1 MAWWVEPLEIKK
13 DDQHT
18 GRWRLTATSDE
29 DGGGPYGCVTHD
41 HSSPDEARACP
52 DCQRFCDSITG
63 IPTSPTERLMLQL
76 SLNDPTMIKVHIE
89 SCISSLRDEDGRTKS
104 RELAL
109 AVTKLQEATMW
120 IDEHLR
126 LS

>member
-1 MAWWVEPLEIKK
+1 MAETTTDNPVFTL
-13 DDQHT
+13 
-18 GRWRLTATSDE
+18 G
-29 DGGGPYGCVTHD
+29 V
-41 HSSPDEARACP
+41 
-52 DCQRFCDSITG
+52 
-63 IPTSPTERLMLQL
+63 
-76 SLNDPTMIKVHIE
+76 NDPSMIKIHVQA
-89 SCISSLRDEDGRTKS
+89 CISSLRDEDGRTKS

>member
-1 MAWWVEPLEIKK
+1 MEHVM
-13 DDQHT
+13 
-18 GRWRLTATSDE
+18 
-29 DGGGPYGCVTHD
+29 GPAND
-41 HSSPDEARACP
+41 
-52 DCQRFCDSITG
+52 
-63 IPTSPTERLMLQL
+63 L
-76 SLNDPTMIKVHIE
+76 SVNDTTMIKIHIM
-89 SCISSLRDEDGRTKS
+89 SCITSLRDEDGKTKS

>member
-1 MAWWVEPLEIKK
+1 MAKQTPVEQP
-13 DDQHT
+13 
-18 GRWRLTATSDE
+18 
-29 DGGGPYGCVTHD
+29 
-41 HSSPDEARACP
+41 
-52 DCQRFCDSITG
+52 
-63 IPTSPTERLMLQL
+63 MLQL
-76 SLNDPTMIKVHIE
+76 SVNDPSMIKCHINA
-89 SCISSLRDEDGRTKS
+89 CITSLRDEDGKTKS